1 MREAGPVEDLPWV
14 QLLRSR
20 GTSLPKVLPDDF
32 GGWDDVG
39 AHGMAGLDALALAR
53 TNLEVG
59 NV

>member
-1 MREAGPVEDLPWV
+1 MEDLPWV